1 MSKEK
6 IKDTINEL
14 VDLITEEYG
23 DGIIGF
29 EINLERPIIA
39 ENRDRQGFHD
49 VKEFILKY
57 IVQDK
62 IEL

>member
-1 MSKEK
+1 MSNVK
-6 IKDTINEL
+6 IKDALNEL
-14 VDLITEEYG
+14 VDLINSEYG

-29 EINLERPIIA
+29 EINLERPIIV
-39 ENRDRQGFHD
+39 EKRDRQGFYD
-49 VKEFILKY
+49 IKEFILKY

>member
-6 IKDTINEL
+6 IKDAVNEL

-23 DGIIGF
+23 DGIVGF
-29 EINLERPIIA
+29 EINLERPIIV
-39 ENRDRQGFHD
+39 EERSRQGFHD

>member
-39 ENRDRQGFHD
+39 EERSRQGFYD